1 MTAIRVG
8 AVEYLNA
15 RPLVHGLETQA
26 DLFDVRYDVPAKC
39 AALLYDKSVDLGLIP
54 SIEYLRRPDYRIVPD
69 IAVVS
74 TGPVA
79 SVALFADRPVA
90 AIRSIALDSS
100 SRTAVALLRVLCAQ
114 WFDLEPKFDIMRPDL
129 PSMLKRCDA
138 ALLIGD
144 TALYI
149 DHEAKGLEKTDLGEE
164 WVSMTNL
171 PFVWACWAGRPDVV
185 TPEHLAALHAA
196 RARGIEAIDTIAET
210 FTPEGHKGEEGEEY
224 DVAKAY
230 LRENV
235 QYELDER
242 GHAGLK
248 RFFEGA
254 ADIGLVPN
262 AGRLRFY

>member
-15 RPLVHGLETQA
+15 RPLVHGLDTQP

-39 AALLYDKSVDLGLIP
+39 ASLLHDKSVDLGLIP
-54 SIEYLRRPDYRIVPD
+54 SIEYLRKPDYRIVGD

-74 TGPVA
+74 DGPVA
-79 SVALFADRPVA
+79 SVAIFADRPIA
-90 AIRSIALDSS
+90 AIRSIAVDSS

-144 TALYI
+144 TALYT
-149 DHEAKGLEKTDLGEE
+149 DHGAKGLEKTDLAEE

-171 PFVWACWAGRPDVV
+171 PFVWACWVGRPDVV
-185 TPEHLAALHAA
+185 TPAHLAALRAA
-196 RARGIEAIDTIAET
+196 RDSGLQALDTIAET
-210 FTPEGHKGEEGEEY
+210 YTPKGEEGEEGEEY

-235 QYELDER
+235 QFELDER
-242 GHAGLK
+242 GREGLK
-248 RFFEGA
+248 RFFAGA

-262 AGRLRFY
+262 AGTLRFY